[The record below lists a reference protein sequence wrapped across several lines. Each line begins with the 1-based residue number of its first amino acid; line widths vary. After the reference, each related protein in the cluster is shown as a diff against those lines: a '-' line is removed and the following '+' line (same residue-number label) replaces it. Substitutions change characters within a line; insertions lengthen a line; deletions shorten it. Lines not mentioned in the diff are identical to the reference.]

1 MKKYTFTVF
10 VSILL
15 QLISINVSFG
25 KRGCCSKHGGV
36 CGNRCC
42 DGTSLSLK
50 CSGSTSS
57 YLPIKPQVDT
67 NTSSYLPIKPQ
78 ADTAAEEKKKVNF
91 LDLIKINTLYMVDDS
106 QPLILKIKHQ
116 GEKRIHEFS
125 VEKDSYD
132 EYIFIFKTEDGK
144 ESFTTF
150 KDIENITE
158 FQKIKIQ

>member
-1 MKKYTFTVF
+1 
-10 VSILL
+10 
-15 QLISINVSFG
+15 VSFG

-42 DGTSLSLK
+42 DGTSLSLT
-50 CSGSTSS
+50 CSGS
-57 YLPIKPQVDT
+57 
-67 NTSSYLPIKPQ
+67 TSSYLPIKPQ
-78 ADTAAEEKKKVNF
+78 ADTAAEEKKKEVNF
-91 LDLIKINTLYMVDDS
+91 LDLIKVNTLYMVDDA

-132 EYIFIFKTEDGK
+132 EYIFVFKTEDGK